1 MPNSSIMS
9 ESSISPVA
17 AYSPEIK
24 GGNTIY
30 VSGMVA
36 LDEKG
41 NVVGKNNATAQ
52 THQVLESI
60 KNVIEAA
67 GGTMADIVFNMIF
80 LKDFADYPKMNAVY
94 AEYFPK
100 NPPAR
105 YCVRADLEKSELL
118 VEITSIAH
126 LSSL

>member
-9 ESSISPVA
+9 ESPASRLA
-17 AYSPEIK
+17 MYSPKIK

-36 LDEKG
+36 LNEKG
-41 NVVGKNNATAQ
+41 KVVGKNNATAQ
-52 THQVLESI
+52 TRQVLESI

-67 GGTMADIVFNMIF
+67 GGTMTDIVFNMIF

-94 AEYFPK
+94 GEYFPK

-105 YCVRADLEKSELL
+105 YCVRADLAKPELL

-126 LSSL
+126 IRES

>member
-1 MPNSSIMS
+1 MLNSSIMS
-9 ESSISPVA
+9 EGSISPVA

-41 NVVGKNNATAQ
+41 KVVGKNNATAQ
-52 THQVLESI
+52 THQVLKSI

-94 AEYFPK
+94 AEYFPQ

-105 YCVRADLEKSELL
+105 YCVRADLAKPELL

-126 LSSL
+126 INP